1 MGGVKADTGDFRQGD
16 RLRGRGDA
24 PEAVVVAIGGSTSAE
39 CDVRRYFGNGKGS
52 ALGIQQK
59 W

>member
-1 MGGVKADTGDFRQGD
+1 MGGVEADTGDLRQGD
-16 RLRGRGDA
+16 RLRGRVDA
-24 PEAVVVAIGGSTSAE
+24 PEAVVVASGGSTSDE

-52 ALGIQQK
+52 ALGIQQE